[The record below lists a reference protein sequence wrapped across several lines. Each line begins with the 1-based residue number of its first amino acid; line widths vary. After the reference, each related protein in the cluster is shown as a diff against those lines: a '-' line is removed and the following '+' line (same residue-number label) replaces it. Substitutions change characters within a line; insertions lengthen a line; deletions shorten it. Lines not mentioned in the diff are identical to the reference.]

1 MTVVGVLG
9 LGRMGAPI
17 AGRLGA
23 AGFDLISFDPLVGGP
38 GVAAVARASDVL
50 LTVLPGAAEVEEVAP
65 AVFTAARA
73 GTLWIDLTSNDPRV
87 AEKLARAA
95 DDRGI
100 DFVGA
105 PMGGG
110 PSEAASG
117 ALRFFVGG
125 AAIDRAREAL
135 GTLGT
140 IDYLGIPVGAGY
152 TAKLI
157 VNLLWFGQV
166 AAVTEV
172 LLLGQSLGLPPAMLR
187 TLLPTTA
194 AGSAFIDR
202 HLDHLLRGDYLETF
216 GIDRVVVEL
225 DILASLAQAGG
236 VPFELSGTVTRLH
249 HEALERFG
257 AVDGEML
264 VAKLL
269 ELKAGRVLRET
280 DLPGV

>member
-1 MTVVGVLG
+1 
-9 LGRMGAPI
+9 MGAPI

-38 GVAAVARASDVL
+38 GVAAVVRASDVL
-50 LTVLPGAAEVEEVAP
+50 LTILPGAAEVEEVAP
-65 AVFTAARA
+65 AVFTAPRP

-87 AEKLARAA
+87 AEGVANEASE
-95 DDRGI
+95 RGI

-110 PSEAASG
+110 PREAADG

-125 AAIDRAREAL
+125 AAIDRAREML
-135 GTLGT
+135 GALGT

-152 TAKLI
+152 SAKLI

-166 AAVTEV
+166 AAVTEA
-172 LLLGQSLGLPPAMLR
+172 LLLGRSLGLPPAMLR

-194 AGSAFIDR
+194 AGSAFIDG

-216 GIDRVVVEL
+216 GIDRVVAEL
-225 DILASLAQAGG
+225 DILADLARAGD

-249 HEALERFG
+249 REALEKFG

-280 DLPGV
+280 DLPEA

>member
-1 MTVVGVLG
+1 MATVGVLG

-17 AGRLGA
+17 ARRLDA
-23 AGFDLISFDPLVGGP
+23 AGFDVISFDPRVGGP
-38 GVAAVARASDVL
+38 GVAAVAGASDVL
-50 LTVLPGAAEVEEVAP
+50 LTVLPGAAEVEEAVP
-65 AVFTAARA
+65 AVFSAARP

-87 AEKLARAA
+87 AEGVEREATE
-95 DDRGI
+95 RGI

-110 PSEAASG
+110 PREAASG
-117 ALRFFVGG
+117 TLRFFVGG
-125 AAIDRAREAL
+125 VAIERVRPVL

-140 IDYLGIPVGAGY
+140 IDYLGAAVGAGY
-152 TAKLI
+152 SAKLI

-166 AAVTEV
+166 AAVTEA
-172 LLLGQSLGLPPAMLR
+172 LLLGQSLGLSPSMLR

-194 AGSAFIDR
+194 AGSAFIDGY
-202 HLDHLLRGDYLETF
+202 LDNLLRGDYLETF
-216 GIDRVVVEL
+216 GIDRCVAEL
-225 DILASLAQAGG
+225 DILAGLAHENC

-249 HEALERFG
+249 REALERFG

-269 ELKAGRVLRET
+269 ELKAGAQLRET
-280 DLPGV
+280 GLPEG

>member
-23 AGFDLISFDPLVGGP
+23 AGFDVVSFDPLVGRP
-38 GVAAVARASDVL
+38 GVAAVAGASDVL
-50 LTVLPGAAEVEEVAP
+50 LTILPGAAEVEEVAP
-65 AVFTAARA
+65 AVFTAARP

-87 AEKLARAA
+87 AEDVERAA
-95 DDRGI
+95 DEHGI

-110 PSEAASG
+110 PREAAAG
-117 ALRFFVGG
+117 ALRFFVAG
-125 AAIDRAREAL
+125 AAIDRAREVL

-166 AAVTEV
+166 AAVTEA
-172 LLLGQSLGLPPAMLR
+172 LLLGQSLGLSPSTLR
-187 TLLPTTA
+187 TLLPSTA
-194 AGSAFIDR
+194 AGSAFIDDQ
-202 HLDHLLRGDYLETF
+202 LDSLLRGDYLETF
-216 GIDRVVVEL
+216 GIDRVVAEL
-225 DILASLAQAGG
+225 DILADLAQAGD

-249 HEALERFG
+249 HEALEKFG

-269 ELKAGRVLRET
+269 ELKAGRQLGET
-280 DLPGV
+280 GVSDT